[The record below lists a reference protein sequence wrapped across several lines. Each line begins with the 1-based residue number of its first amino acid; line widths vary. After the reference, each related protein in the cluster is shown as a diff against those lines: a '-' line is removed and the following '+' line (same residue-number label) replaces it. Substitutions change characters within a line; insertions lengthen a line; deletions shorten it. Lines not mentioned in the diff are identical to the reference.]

1 MGLSYVYLIQDS
13 NEPHWLGT
21 KKWEAQKFLQDEVN
35 NGGSLAEFQVIRM
48 KDARPLTMT
57 EVDVYEFMEIDQ
69 GEVS

>member
-1 MGLSYVYLIQDS
+1 MGLSYIYLIEYSD
-13 NEPHWLGT
+13 EPLWLGT

-69 GEVS
+69 GEVF